1 MHDIDKSNVFVPRDD
16 ELDLKEI
23 LLALK
28 NDKWIV
34 VSLTTFIS
42 IIGVIYSLLLPDIY
56 QSRALLVSSS
66 PNNQSGLSQSYS
78 SLASLAG
85 VEILED
91 SESNSIQALEK
102 LKSLSFFE
110 NDFLPYIFLPDLMAF
125 NFWDSI
131 SNTTE
136 YDERI
141 YDDISNTWIKES
153 SLSKKSIPSVQESF
167 DKFIKHHLSIETDNK
182 TSFVTV
188 EIKHKSPYI
197 AKEWTNLLIDQI
209 NDFYRK
215 KDKDE
220 AERAS
225 NYLNTLLVK
234 TNLSEI
240 KEVIA
245 KLIQQETQKLTLIEA
260 NEFYVYEFIDP
271 PAVMEKKSEPNR
283 ILIWILSVFFSLIIS
298 FISVLFRYYF
308 LKRN

>member
-56 QSRALLVSSS
+56 QSRALLASSS

>member
-1 MHDIDKSNVFVPRDD
+1 MNDIDKSNVLVPRDD

-28 NDKWIV
+28 NDKWII
-34 VSLTTFIS
+34 VSITTFIS

-125 NFWDSI
+125 NFWNSK

-141 YDDISNTWIKES
+141 YDNVSNTWI
-153 SLSKKSIPSVQESF
+153 KKSIPSVQESF

-283 ILIWILSVFFSLIIS
+283 ILICILSVFFSLIIS
-298 FISVLFRYYF
+298 FMSVLFRYYF